1 MHSIHDIVGK
11 INESLDLPQADIH
24 GIAQTVLRK
33 NNRDQDEKL
42 PVVIGKKGEGLYV
55 GFDDK
60 KGIILYHKLN
70 SVTTSIK
77 VKTGYGDSKGEIQNS
92 YAMSLIVFLNRK
104 KVNIYADELFA
115 TIQSQYLEK
124 VTLTPYNS
132 ISISFNNVILNDMQV
147 YAQEYL
153 IDTYRLTAEHNLF
166 QINYTV
172 EAAFNRDC
180 FNTCDT

>member
-24 GIAQTVLRK
+24 CIAQTVLRK
-33 NNRDQDEKL
+33 DEKL
-42 PVVIGKKGEGLYV
+42 PAVIGKKGEGLYV

-70 SVTTSIK
+70 AVTTSIK
-77 VKTGYGDSKGEIQNS
+77 VKSGYGDSAGAIANS
-92 YAMSLIVFLNRK
+92 YAMSMIVFLNRK
-104 KVNIYADELFA
+104 KVNLYADELFT
-115 TIQSQYLEK
+115 TIQSQFPQN
-124 VTLTPYNS
+124 VTLTPYNT
-132 ISISFNNVILNDMQV
+132 ITISFNNVILNDLQV

-153 IDTYRLTAEHNLF
+153 SETYRLTPEHNLF

-172 EAAFNRDC
+172 ETTFSKDC
-180 FNTCDT
+180 FNTCPET